1 MLLRSRVFAPRG
13 RVEEYP
19 VEAHAPPLTPLP
31 ALHAAHHGH
40 ARSLAGGVAEVLRML
55 GLGVHVEAV
64 LVAGHVGAVLALLG
78 GQPAALVAQMARQ
91 VLLVG
96 VGLLAARADVRAV
109 RGHHVVQR
117 GHRLNGQRPGL

>member
-1 MLLRSRVFAPRG
+1 MLLRSSVFAPRG

-19 VEAHAPPLTPLP
+19 VEAPAPALTPLP

-55 GLGVHVEAV
+55 GLSVHIEAV
-64 LVAGHVGAVLALLG
+64 FVAGHVGTVLALLG
-78 GQPAALVAQMARQ
+78 GQATALVAQVPRQ

-96 VGLLAARADVRAV
+96 VGLLAARADVR
-109 RGHHVVQR
+109 
-117 GHRLNGQRPGL
+117 